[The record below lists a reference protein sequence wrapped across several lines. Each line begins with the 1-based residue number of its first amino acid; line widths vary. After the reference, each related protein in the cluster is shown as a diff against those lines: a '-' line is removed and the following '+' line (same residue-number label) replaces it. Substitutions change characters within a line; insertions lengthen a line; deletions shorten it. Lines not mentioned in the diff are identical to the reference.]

1 MTVTNSLL
9 RQPTKL
15 DYASPTQFKF
25 SILKLPKVEY
35 FCTSVN
41 IPGINL
47 GGTLSQATPLKDV
60 PIPGDKLTYE
70 PLQMTF
76 LVDENLENF
85 QEIHGWLVGLGF
97 PRDHTEFR
105 NLLSSGNDRFP
116 TRNATN
122 VSTEAGKTKFAAAD
136 TGPTLSDATLTVLS
150 SKNNAQ
156 VEVRFRDVYPTGL
169 TGLAYNQQAA
179 DVDYLTATVSFSYTI
194 YDFANVGSS
203 TTTVTTS

>member
-1 MTVTNSLL
+1 MTITNSLT

-41 IPGINL
+41 VPGINL
-47 GGTLSQATPLKDV
+47 GDATQATSLKNIPL
-60 PIPGDKLTYE
+60 PGDKLTYE

-97 PRDHTEFR
+97 PRDHNEFQ
-105 NLLSSGNDRFP
+105 NLLTAGTDRFP
-116 TRNATN
+116 SRNTSK
-122 VSTEAGKTKFAAAD
+122 STEPGKVKYAAAD
-136 TGPTLSDATLTVLS
+136 TGGTFSDATLSVLS
-150 SKNNAQ
+150 SKNNVQ
-156 VEVRFRDVYPTGL
+156 TEVRFRDVYPTGL
-169 TGLAYNQQAA
+169 TGLQYNQQAG
-179 DVDYLTATVSFSYTI
+179 DIDYLTATVSFSYLI
-194 YDFANVGSS
+194 YDFATKGATRTS
-203 TTTVTTS
+203 VTTS

>member
-41 IPGINL
+41 VPGISL
-47 GGTLSQATPLKDV
+47 GDAIQATSLKNI

-97 PRDHTEFR
+97 PRDHREFR
-105 NLLSSGNDRFP
+105 NLLSSGDDRFP
-116 TRNATN
+116 TRNASN
-122 VSTEAGKTKFAAAD
+122 VSTEAGKSKFAAAD
-136 TGPTLSDATLTVLS
+136 AGPTLSDATLTVLS

-156 VEVRFRDVYPTGL
+156 LEVRFRDVYPTGL
-169 TGLAYNQQAA
+169 TGLQYDQQAA
-179 DVDYLTATVSFSYTI
+179 DVDYLTATVSFNYLI
-194 YDFANVGSS
+194 YDFATVGSS
-203 TTTVTTS
+203 TTSVTTS

>member
-47 GGTLSQATPLKDV
+47 GGNLSQATSLKDV
-60 PIPGDKLTYE
+60 PLPGDKLTYE

-97 PRDHTEFR
+97 PRDHAEFR
-105 NLLSSGNDRFP
+105 NLLSSSNDRFP
-116 TRNATN
+116 TRNSSN
-122 VSTEAGKTKFAAAD
+122 VSTEAGKSKFAAAD
-136 TGPTLSDATLTVLS
+136 AGPTLSDATLTVLS

-156 VEVRFRDVYPTGL
+156 LEVRFRDVYPTGV
-169 TGLAYNQQAA
+169 TGLQYDQQAN
-179 DVDYLTATVSFSYTI
+179 DVDYLTATVSFNYLI
-194 YDFANVGSS
+194 YDFATVGSS

>member
-47 GGTLSQATPLKDV
+47 GGNLSQATSLKDV
-60 PIPGDKLTYE
+60 PLPGDKLTYE

-97 PRDHTEFR
+97 PRDHAEFR
-105 NLLSSGNDRFP
+105 NLLSSSNDRFP
-116 TRNATN
+116 TRNASN
-122 VSTEAGKTKFAAAD
+122 ISTEAGKSKFAAAD
-136 TGPTLSDATLTVLS
+136 AGPTLSDATLTVLS

-156 VEVRFRDVYPTGL
+156 LEVRFRDVYPTGV
-169 TGLAYNQQAA
+169 TGLQYDQQAN
-179 DVDYLTATVSFSYTI
+179 DVDYLTATVSFNYLI
-194 YDFANVGSS
+194 YDFATVGSS

>member
-1 MTVTNSLL
+1 MTVTNSLT

-47 GGTLSQATPLKDV
+47 GDATQATSLKNIPL
-60 PIPGDKLTYE
+60 PGDKLTYE

-97 PRDHTEFR
+97 PRDHSEFQ
-105 NLLSSGNDRFP
+105 NLLTSGTDRFP
-116 TRNATN
+116 SRTSSQ
-122 VSTEAGKTKFAAAD
+122 STEPGKVKYAAAD
-136 TGPTLSDATLTVLS
+136 TGGTFSDATLTVLS

-169 TGLAYNQQAA
+169 TGLQYNQQAA
-179 DVDYLTATVSFSYTI
+179 DVDYLTATVSFSYLV
-194 YDFANVGSS
+194 YDFASVGSS